1 MRENEVIDNLGTYL
15 EQLVADDQFS
25 GTVLVAKDATIL
37 FKHAY
42 GWASQDFE
50 VPNQVD
56 TKLNLGSMNKMLTG
70 VAIAQLAE
78 QGKLSFRDSISK
90 HLPGYPRDIA
100 EKVTVHHLLTHT
112 SGMGSYWNEKF
123 EASWA
128 RLRTVNDFLAL
139 SLGDPLSFEPGE
151 RWQYSNAGY
160 IVL

>member
-56 TKLNLGSMNKMLTG
+56 TKLNLGSMNKMFTG
-70 VAIAQLAE
+70 VAIAQLAK

-139 SLGDPLSFEPGE
+139 S
-151 RWQYSNAGY
+151 R
-160 IVL
+160 